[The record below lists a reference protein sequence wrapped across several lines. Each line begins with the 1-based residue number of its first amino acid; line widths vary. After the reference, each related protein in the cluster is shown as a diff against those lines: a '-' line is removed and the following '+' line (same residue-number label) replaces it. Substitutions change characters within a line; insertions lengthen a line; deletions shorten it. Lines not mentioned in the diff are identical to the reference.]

1 MQKIVNAAMKAKPE
15 TEVWTYTVKAIGRK
29 ALKSWPQAPRGHGLA

>member
-15 TEVWTYTVKAIGRK
+15 TEVWTYTGPK